1 MNNCASLT
9 SSFAQSVVSENGER
23 QSLIETNDSRNYL
36 RIVKA
41 IYPFKGAN
49 NDELCFEKDDLII
62 LTQTPDGGWYEGTH
76 LSKRITGWFP
86 ASYVTPLSMEQ
97 AHSLLDEQFI
107 DSFYKDNNQQTNRMI
122 VNILCNFFILSN

>member
-1 MNNCASLT
+1 MRNCD
-9 SSFAQSVVSENGER
+9 SSTNSFTHNTVEENGER
-23 QSLIETNDSRNYL
+23 QSLLEPTDGKNYL

-41 IYPFKGAN
+41 IYPFRGAN

-97 AHSLLDEQFI
+97 AHLLLDEQFI
-107 DSFYKDNNQQTNRMI
+107 DAFYRDNNQQANRML
-122 VNILCNFFILSN
+122 VRHAQFVDSSH